1 MLHIQTNNLSH
12 TATAQVVGLECYL
25 QDVLY
30 FLPGMG
36 FFFLSLPLYEH
47 RSHHCTMNC
56 GKPHSNQG
64 TVDILGRY
72 IKLYTYFVDKTA

>member
-36 FFFLSLPLYEH
+36 FFFFFLYH
-47 RSHHCTMNC
+47 YMSIGVT
-56 GKPHSNQG
+56 
-64 TVDILGRY
+64 
-72 IKLYTYFVDKTA
+72 TAL